1 MFSTCPSPAPF
12 IYVRSQPAR
21 SADVQIE
28 KRTETGLMNPEN
40 QFDLEA
46 YSQSI
51 ARVVDQAG
59 RSVVAVKPGAYRV
72 VSGVAFREDLI
83 AVNNHQL
90 KREGAIPVHLPD
102 GTEAQAAILGRDPA
116 RDVAVLQTRGVKLET
131 ATPEQETNLKPGAL
145 AIVVGRTI
153 DAGLS
158 ASVGILGAVAGARRT
173 WRGGELHRFLR
184 LDVDLYPSQAGATVV
199 SAAGRFL
206 GMATG
211 AMLRHSA
218 LAIPPETLNE
228 IADELLREG
237 RIRQGYLGV
246 GLQPVA
252 IPAHFRSQSSLAGEA
267 GLMVLSVE
275 PGTGADKAGLQLG
288 DILIAAGGTTLFD
301 TESLLALLRG
311 DAVGKPM
318 EIALLRA
325 GNLVETE
332 IQVSDRTAKRN

>member
-1 MFSTCPSPAPF
+1 
-12 IYVRSQPAR
+12 
-21 SADVQIE
+21 
-28 KRTETGLMNPEN
+28 MNPEKE
-40 QFDLEA
+40 FDLEA
-46 YSQSI
+46 YSRSI
-51 ARVVDQAG
+51 AHLVEEAG
-59 RSVVAVKPGAYRV
+59 RSVVAIKPGAYRV
-72 VSGVAFREDLI
+72 VSGVGFRQDLI

-90 KREGAIPVHLPD
+90 KREGVVPVHLPD
-102 GTEAQAAILGRDPA
+102 GTETQATILGRDPA
-116 RDVAVLQTRGVKLET
+116 RDVAVLQTRDVKLEIC
-131 ATPEQETNLKPGAL
+131 APEQEAGLKPGAL

-158 ASVGILGAVAGARRT
+158 ASVGVLGAVGGTRRT
-173 WRGGELHRFLR
+173 WRGGDLHHFLR
-184 LDVDLYPSQAGATVV
+184 LDVNLYPSQAGAAVV

-218 LAIPPETLNE
+218 LAIPPETLNQ

-237 RIRQGYLGV
+237 HIRQGYLGV

-252 IPAHFRSQSSLAGEA
+252 IPEHLRSRSPFAGQT

-275 PGTGADKAGLQLG
+275 PGTGAEKAGLQLG
-288 DILIAAGGTTLFD
+288 DILIAAGGTTLSD

-311 DAVGKPM
+311 EAIGKPM

-325 GNLVETE
+325 GDSVETE
-332 IQVSDRTAKRN
+332 IQVSDRTAKEN